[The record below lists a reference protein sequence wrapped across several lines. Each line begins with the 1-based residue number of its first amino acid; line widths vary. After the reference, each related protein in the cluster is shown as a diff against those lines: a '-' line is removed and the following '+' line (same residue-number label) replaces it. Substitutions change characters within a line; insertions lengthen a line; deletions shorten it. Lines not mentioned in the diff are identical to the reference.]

1 MAITALVNGEPSAQ
15 VPISDR
21 GFQYG
26 DGVFTTLRVCRSVPL
41 FLDAHLSRL
50 ERDSAR
56 LRLPFPGREALIRET
71 KLLCEERPEAV
82 LKIQLT
88 RGSGGRGYLPPESA
102 TGTRVLGSH
111 PLPEYPPELQERGVE
126 IRLCGIRLGI
136 NPSLAGL
143 KHLNRLE
150 QVLARAEWPPGDIRE
165 GLMLDA
171 EGQVVE
177 GTMSNLFLA
186 KDGRLTTPRL
196 DRCGV
201 AGVMRGQVMAGLA
214 QQGHPVEERRISLED
229 VRAADELFLTN
240 SVIGLW
246 PVRRFDGQDCP
257 VGPFTQRARQWLTQ
271 AIQEQLANGCAA

>member
-15 VPISDR
+15 IPISDR

-26 DGVFTTLRVCRSVPL
+26 DGVFTTLRVSRGVPL

-56 LRLPFPGREALIRET
+56 LGIPFPGREALIRET
-71 KLLCEERPEAV
+71 RLLCEERPDAV

-102 TGTRVLGSH
+102 TGTRVLSSH
-111 PLPEYPPELQERGVE
+111 PPPEYPAGLQAHGVE
-126 IRLCGIRLGI
+126 LRRCQIRLGI

-150 QVLARAEWPPGDIRE
+150 QVLARAEWRPGDIRE

-177 GTMSNLFLA
+177 ATMSNVFLA
-186 KDGRLTTPRL
+186 KDGRLVTPLL

-201 AGVMRGQVMAGLA
+201 TGVMRGLIMAA
-214 QQGHPVEERRISLED
+214 FAKQGHPVEERRVSLEE
-229 VRAADELFLTN
+229 VRAADEVFLTN
-240 SVIGLW
+240 SVIGVW
-246 PVRRFDGQDCP
+246 PVRRFEGRDYP
-257 VGPFTQRARQWLTQ
+257 VGPFTQRAQQWLTQ
-271 AIQEQLANGCAA
+271 TIQEP